1 MLDKSKVKL
10 KVDYPNKLYLNYI
23 TQIKDFHLLLLIY
36 SIRNHENTNE
46 PEIQQNFIRLGLF
59 QNLIIKAFTSVW
71 FT

>member
-1 MLDKSKVKL
+1 MFDKSKVKL

-23 TQIKDFHLLLLIY
+23 TQIENFHLLLLIY
-36 SIRNHENTNE
+36 SIRNQENTNE
-46 PEIQQNFIRLGLF
+46 PEIQQNFLRLGLF